1 MMPGAR
7 WVPRPPPIPEYT
19 ITALQENVPSYQ
31 QDAYQPDPN
40 YNQGYDN
47 SNNDGYNYY
56 N

>member
-7 WVPRPPPIPEYT
+7 WVPRPPPIPTY
-19 ITALQENVPSYQ
+19 IIAAQQENVPSYQ